1 MAAEWPGGQLCIAD
15 GSEHGFVFCAAIL
28 LKKVNPKSELRNRK
42 MVPVLLILIP
52 LVGGLSAFFFKNEKV
67 VRAWVLFSS
76 VVALFVSVLGL
87 TVLKNDSYLL
97 YHANWISSINASFSV
112 KLDGMGQILCL
123 LTAVSFPLVFI
134 STWNTQY
141 KKPNNFFALMLLMQA
156 GLMGVFV
163 AMDALLFYF
172 FWELALIPAYF
183 LCSQWGG
190 ERRIAVTF
198 KFFIYTFT
206 GSILMLVALI
216 YIYLKTP
223 GHSFDISA
231 FYKAPVNTGH
241 ESWLFWLMF
250 VAFAIKMPIWPLHT
264 WQPDTYEQSPTAVTM
279 ILSGVMVKMGVLGMI
294 RWLMPVLHLS
304 FYQWGDTISTLAITG
319 MIYASLIAIQQDDL
333 KRLVAYSS
341 IAHIGLMCAALFAE
355 TQSGLQGVMIQMFNH
370 GINIIGLWIVIE
382 LIERQFGTRKI
393 SELGGLAQ
401 RSPSMAILLV
411 VVALAN
417 IGLPLTNGF
426 IGEFLMFNGIFA
438 SAVTQYYVVFT
449 VLAAI
454 TIVLAAVYTLNMI
467 RKVFYGET
475 NSLTAAGYSMRLNE
489 KMALTIIV
497 LFVFVLGLYP
507 SLFLNITRETSEF
520 ILQKTDITNFMK
532 K

>member
-1 MAAEWPGGQLCIAD
+1 MNFD
-15 GSEHGFVFCAAIL
+15 FCMI
-28 LKKVNPKSELRNRK
+28 
-42 MVPVLLILIP
+42 PVLLIVIP
-52 LVGGLSAFFFKNEKV
+52 LLSGLTAFFIKNERT
-67 VRAWVLFSS
+67 VRSWVLFSS
-76 VVALFVSVLGL
+76 IITLTVSVLGL
-87 TVLKNDSYLL
+87 TVFKTDSYLQ
-97 YHANWISSINASFSV
+97 YHANWISSINSSFSV
-112 KLDGMGQILCL
+112 RLDGMGQILCL
-123 LTAVSFPLVFI
+123 LTAISFPLVFI

-141 KKPNNFFALMLLMQA
+141 KKPNNFFALMLLMQV
-156 GLMGVFV
+156 GLMGVFL

-231 FYKAPVNTGH
+231 FYNAPVNTGS

-250 VAFAIKMPIWPLHT
+250 IAFAIKMPIWPLHT

-294 RWLMPVLHLS
+294 RWLMPVLHLA

-355 TQSGLQGVMIQMFNH
+355 TQSGLQGVMVQMFNH
-370 GINIIGLWIVIE
+370 GINIIGLWIVVE

-401 RSPSMAILLV
+401 RSPAMAILLV
-411 VVALAN
+411 IVALAN

-438 SAVTQYYVVFT
+438 SSVTKYYIVFT
-449 VLAAI
+449 VLAGI
-454 TIVLAAVYTLNMI
+454 TIILAAVYTLNMI

-475 NSLTAAGYSMRLNE
+475 NQLTAAGYTLRLNE
-489 KMALTIIV
+489 TMALAIIV
-497 LFVFVLGLYP
+497 AFVFIIGLYP
-507 SLFLNITRETSEF
+507 KIFLNITQETSEF
-520 ILQKTDITNFMK
+520 ILKKTDISNFMTR
-532 K
+532 